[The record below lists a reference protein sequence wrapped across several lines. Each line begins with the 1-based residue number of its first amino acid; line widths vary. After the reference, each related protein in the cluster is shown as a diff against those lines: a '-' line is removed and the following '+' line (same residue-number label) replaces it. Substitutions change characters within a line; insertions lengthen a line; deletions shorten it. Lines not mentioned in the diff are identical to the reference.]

1 MDDLGF
7 SSSEEEESE
16 ADEQV
21 DEEIETELQNEEIS
35 KDAPS
40 AHQEAPSIQQI
51 SQKRTHLSSPSESD
65 KDDQPS
71 GQNNLQL
78 VMTQAN
84 STGWI
89 KVSKKKG
96 KKGRFEGN
104 NPSG

>member
-1 MDDLGF
+1 VQF
-7 SSSEEEESE
+7 
-16 ADEQV
+16 
-21 DEEIETELQNEEIS
+21 DEEIEADLQNEEIP

-40 AHQEAPSIQQI
+40 AHPEAPSNQQI
-51 SQKRTHLSSPSESD
+51 SQKRSHFPSSSDSD

-71 GQNNLQL
+71 EQNNLQL
-78 VMTQAN
+78 VMTQPS

-96 KKGRFEGN
+96 KKCRFAGN